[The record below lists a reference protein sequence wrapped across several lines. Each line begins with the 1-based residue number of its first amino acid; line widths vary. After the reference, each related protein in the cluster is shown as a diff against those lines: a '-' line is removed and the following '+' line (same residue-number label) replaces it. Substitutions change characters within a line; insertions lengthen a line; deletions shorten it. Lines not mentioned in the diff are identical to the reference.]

1 MTGRPTIAIFSL
13 MTPVVRAIRVL
24 AAVAATVL
32 VATGCGPAPPRMTTI
47 PTSVTSPVEAVV
59 VEVGSTPTPMPTVEP
74 AATLTPA
81 GPVATES
88 PTAAQVAP
96 SETASVDDE
105 VGIQNMFRSVNNVRA
120 TAGCP
125 PVSMDERI
133 RSAAANHATDLAAR
147 GAIDHLGADGAT
159 FEDRLTRAGYPF
171 QLRAEILGRGSIQTV
186 VDGWLNEPD
195 DGPHRKALL
204 NCGYTAAGVGL
215 GWAPDGLSY
224 WVVALANE

>member
-1 MTGRPTIAIFSL
+1 MTRGATNAIFPRL
-13 MTPVVRAIRVL
+13 RPALRAIRVL
-24 AAVAATVL
+24 AAFIAPVLL
-32 VATGCGPAPPRMTTI
+32 VAGCGPAPPRMTTI
-47 PTSVTSPVEAVV
+47 PTSVSSQVEVV
-59 VEVGSTPTPMPTVEP
+59 VAEVRSTPTPTPTVEP
-74 AATLTPA
+74 AATPTLPEVA
-81 GPVATES
+81 ATEA

-96 SETASVDDE
+96 SETAGVDDE

-159 FEDRLTRAGYPF
+159 LEERLTRAGYPF

-215 GWAPDGLSY
+215 GLAPDGLAY

>member
-1 MTGRPTIAIFSL
+1 MTGGATIATFSP
-13 MTPVVRAIRVL
+13 MTPAIRFVRLITASVAAALL
-24 AAVAATVL
+24 AA
-32 VATGCGPAPPRMTTI
+32 GCGPAPPRIAII
-47 PTSVTSPVEAVV
+47 PTPSTSTVEAIAL
-59 VEVGSTPTPMPTVEP
+59 ELPDTPVLTATVAP
-74 AATLTPA
+74 AATEAPTVTAPA
-81 GPVATES
+81 VPSATEI
-88 PTAAQVAP
+88 
-96 SETASVDDE
+96 VDDE

-133 RSAAANHATDLAAR
+133 RSAAADHATDLAAR

-204 NCGYTAAGVGL
+204 NCGYTVAGVGL
-215 GWAPDGLSY
+215 GWASDGLAY